1 MIALETMK
9 NLNLSL
15 ALLLAL
21 SALSSLP
28 ALAENEQKDLTGRI
42 TSTGFDPYQKV
53 IATSNNVEV
62 SRNVSAN
69 ACGFVKITPTESYP
83 VEDEDDIEINGVSH
97 DFGQLSIGPAPKCT
111 NGAISNLDAISSLGN
126 AWKDSED
133 NIYVRGLTAYVP
145 YKVVY
150 DDLNGQKTLTA
161 NACGHIVL
169 PADFAGETE
178 IYASEANL
186 ANGVVLAVIDG
197 SGLTPG
203 QGSPICRNG
212 ISFIRE

>member
-1 MIALETMK
+1 MK

-111 NGAISNLDAISSLGN
+111 NGAISNLDAISTLGDS
-126 AWKDSED
+126 WKDSEK
-133 NIYVRGLTAYVP
+133 NIYILNLTAYTP

-169 PADFAGETE
+169 PAEFGGQTE
-178 IYASEANL
+178 IYTSEANIS
-186 ANGVVLAVIDG
+186 NGIVLTTIDG
-197 SGLTPG
+197 TGLTPG

>member
-1 MIALETMK
+1 MK
-9 NLNLSL
+9 NLKSLSL

-53 IATSNNVEV
+53 IATSNNAEV

-69 ACGFVKITPTESYP
+69 ACGFARISPTESYP
-83 VEDEDDIEINGVSH
+83 IENGEDIGINGVNYN
-97 DFGQLSIGPAPKCT
+97 FGQLSIGAAPKCT
-111 NGAISNLDAISSLGN
+111 NGTISNSDAISSLGN

-133 NIYVRGLTAYVP
+133 NIYVRGLTAYAP

-150 DDLNGQKTLTA
+150 DDLNGRKTLTA

-169 PADFAGETE
+169 PAEFGGVTE

-186 ANGVVLAVIDG
+186 ANGIVLASIDG